1 MTFFLSV
8 LVFLPTYL
16 LQVHLQASKI
26 TSYRI
31 GKSQNVDIKVYLAA
45 IFLLVDEKIRIRTK
59 IEDQDPGGQKITD
72 PAGPEL
78 EHCLSSYPDP
88 TN

>member
-45 IFLLVDEKIRIRTK
+45 IFF
-59 IEDQDPGGQKITD
+59 
-72 PAGPEL
+72 AG
-78 EHCLSSYPDP
+78 
-88 TN
+88 